1 MVRCFFPQPRPA
13 PPVPGTKTTHISIPS
28 LMRRLVSVSALF
40 CLQAGALLLFS
51 SCTPTS
57 HRKWA
62 DREVFGILR
71 KKASKVPNSGTDL
84 LSISPPPPLSLDD
97 LKKNTKTVDFLAD
110 RAKIEKDAKILTLPD
125 ALRFSVT
132 RNRDYL
138 TQKEDLYLAALDL
151 TQARHV
157 HAPILAGT
165 GTSRYNTQQVETQM
179 NGFVTESTLVNTGAL
194 GLAALARAGT
204 RIAIDLTSDFTR
216 FVTTGLR
223 DINDSRLA
231 ATITQPLLRGAGVMA
246 ASEPLTQAER
256 STLYAIRDFTQYRK
270 TFAVDTTTSYYQA
283 LQARDTAKNAYIAY
297 TAFKSIVERE
307 AAMVDANQRSRSS
320 LGQLQQAELTYHRRW
335 ITAVRVYEEAL
346 DNLKITLGLPIS
358 EKFILDQDELD
369 KLKLMDASG
378 TLDEALETALATRLD
393 LWNQR
398 DALAD
403 AERKVKIAKQ
413 DLLPGLD
420 LVAGGSYGRDPD
432 ANFPNLKLSK
442 REVYTGVDVD
452 LNLDQ
457 KPRRNA
463 LRAAEIAEQAA
474 KRNLEL
480 AEENVRRD
488 IRTAWRNL
496 EVAKRQYELAQI
508 SVTLSE
514 RRLLEEEAFMVE
526 DRGTARDLIDAQQD
540 LIEARDLLT
549 AALIS
554 HTVARLQLW
563 KDMGILFIQKDG
575 GWQDVL
581 KNELPRG
588 TLNP

>member
-1 MVRCFFPQPRPA
+1 
-13 PPVPGTKTTHISIPS
+13 
-28 LMRRLVSVSALF
+28 MRRLVSVSALL
-40 CLQAGALLLFS
+40 CLQAGALLTTT

-84 LSISPPPPLSLDD
+84 LSVDPPPPLSLDK

-110 RAKIEKDAKILTLPD
+110 RAKIEDGAKVLTLAD
-125 ALRFSVT
+125 SLQYAVH

-138 TQKEDLYLAALDL
+138 TQKEDLYLAGLDL
-151 TQARHV
+151 TLARHV
-157 HAPILAGT
+157 HAPILVGT
-165 GTSRYNTQQVETQM
+165 GSSRYTTTQVETAM
-179 NGFVTESTLVNTGAL
+179 NGFVKESTLVNSGIM
-194 GLAALARAGT
+194 GLSALARAGT
-204 RIAIDLTSDFTR
+204 RIALDLTSDFTR

-223 DINDSRLA
+223 DVSDSRLA
-231 ATITQPLLRGAGVMA
+231 ASITQPLLRGAGVLA

-256 STLYAIRDFTQYRK
+256 STLYTIRDFTQYRK
-270 TFAVDTTTSYYQA
+270 TFAVDTTADYYQV
-283 LQARDTAKNAYIAY
+283 LQLRDVAKNAYIAY
-297 TAFKSIVERE
+297 QAFKGIVERE
-307 AAMVDANQRSRSS
+307 SAMVDANQRSRSS

-335 ITAVRVYEEAL
+335 IAAVKAYEESL
-346 DNLKITLGLPIS
+346 DNLKITLGLPVG
-358 EKFILDQDELD
+358 EKFILDQEELD
-369 KLKLMDASG
+369 KLKLMDPPG

-398 DALAD
+398 DSVAD
-403 AERKVKIAKQ
+403 AERKVKVAKQ

-420 LVAGGSYGRDPD
+420 LVAGGNYGRDPD
-432 ANFPNLKLSK
+432 ANFPNLKYSR
-442 REVYTGVDVD
+442 REVYAGVDVD

-463 LRAAEIAEQAA
+463 LRSAEIAEQAA
-474 KRNLEL
+474 KRNLDL

-508 SVTLSE
+508 SVSLSE
-514 RRLLEEEAFMVE
+514 RRLLEEEAFMIE

-540 LIEARDLLT
+540 LIEARDILT

-563 KDMGILFIQKDG
+563 KDMGILFIRKDG